1 VIALPGCMLAR
12 RLGEKRTCLVGL
24 TLMVLGGCLAG
35 DAGSFAGI
43 ASGRAVSGAGAVIF
57 NLVLTSMVAG
67 WFAGAEIVTA
77 MAVLITSWPAAI
89 AAALLGETAL
99 SVRYGWSTVAYSV
112 AALCLAAW
120 AAVALLYSPHGSGQ
134 SGGQAPDRSAFSW
147 PEMAACGFAGLLW
160 GAFNAGLVVFYSF
173 TPQFLAQ
180 RGLPPLEAS
189 SVTSLGLWMSIVSL
203 PLGGWVVEALRR
215 PNAGIVGS
223 CVATAMVLAALPIM
237 PWPMTLGLGLGLAI
251 GPGAGAIVG
260 LPARMVSPGNRAI
273 GLGIFYTGYYV
284 MMAIGPGLAGWAQK
298 SGSTAGVS
306 LFVGSALF
314 LAGVPLL
321 AAANASSKRQVA
333 RIALY

>member
-1 VIALPGCMLAR
+1 
-12 RLGEKRTCLVGL
+12 
-24 TLMVLGGCLAG
+24 
-35 DAGSFAGI
+35 
-43 ASGRAVSGAGAVIF
+43 
-57 NLVLTSMVAG
+57 
-67 WFAGAEIVTA
+67 
-77 MAVLITSWPAAI
+77 
-89 AAALLGETAL
+89 
-99 SVRYGWSTVAYSV
+99 
-112 AALCLAAW
+112 
-120 AAVALLYSPHGSGQ
+120 
-134 SGGQAPDRSAFSW
+134 
-147 PEMAACGFAGLLW
+147 MAACGFAGLLW

-223 CVATAMVLAALPIM
+223 CVATAMVLAALPIV